1 MSKAPTYKSFSSF
14 ADMAQAVGHRIG
26 DDCDALDDIQS
37 VTRDPRDRP
46 LADIYRDATAT
57 SEFQAAFGDPIPLA
71 IVEGERDPQEVGM
84 PEPLQAQHDC
94 AAIVSTLFD
103 LFRDTMVETSAKAIA
118 WGIVNS
124 FHYEAQKLAR
134 EEDRLA
140 SELGEMVRDPDASE
154 VWNSNVEELQLRC
167 QTVQGQARAIECMR
181 DYAAAM
187 YHAETG
193 YPWSAAK
200 GSKVSPVSTASQVSA
215 RDFLRERRLE
225 ARERYKPEGPLVA
238 FSGPQV
244 WSDWRMIWDRL
255 DMIKARVPHMSLLTT
270 GQRMGADLIA
280 AKWAAEN
287 GVFVVLFTPEGK
299 GDGWNRNRRMAD
311 LPIVEAIVCEGS
323 GIQHN
328 LLDLLKDKR
337 VPTHAFRASDQREDV
352 EGIEAIRAAKRA
364 GHFGRHKAARAM
376 A

>member
-1 MSKAPTYKSFSSF
+1 MSKVSTTPSFSSF
-14 ADMAQAVGHRIG
+14 ADMAQAVGHHAG
-26 DDCDALDDIQS
+26 GDCDHQDDSRTAPQ
-37 VTRDPRDRP
+37 DPRDRA
-46 LADIYRDATAT
+46 LADLYREATAT
-57 SEFQAAFGDPIPLA
+57 SEFQAAFGDPLPLSL
-71 IVEGERDPQEVGM
+71 VEGERERQELGM

-94 AAIVSTLFD
+94 AAIVATLFD
-103 LFRDTMVETSAKAIA
+103 LFRDTALETSAQAIA

-154 VWNSNVEELQLRC
+154 VWNTNVEDLQLRC
-167 QTVQGQARAIECMR
+167 QTMQANARAIECMR

-187 YHAETG
+187 YMAETG
-193 YPWSAAK
+193 YPWSAAR
-200 GSKVSPVSTASQVSA
+200 GSKASSVTTASQVSA

-244 WSDWRMIWDRL
+244 WSDWRLIWERL
-255 DMIKARVPHMSLLTT
+255 DSIKARIPHMALITT
-270 GQRMGADLIA
+270 GQKTGADLIA
-280 AKWAAEN
+280 AKWAAEH
-287 GVFVVLFTPEGK
+287 GVTVILFTPEGK
-299 GDGWNRNRRMAD
+299 RDGWNRNRRMAD
-311 LPIVEAIVCEGS
+311 LPIVEGVVCEGS
-323 GIQHN
+323 GIQAN

-337 VPTHAFRASDQREDV
+337 VPTHAFPASSQRSDV

-364 GHFGRHKAARAM
+364 GHFRQRSTAGVM